1 MTMPQAIRSA
11 FARWRT
17 FSGRA
22 GGTEYW
28 WFVLFGP
35 IVFGLASLLDH
46 AVFGRDALFG
56 AICALV
62 FLMPYL
68 AVAVRRLHDTNRSG
82 WWLLLVFVPLV
93 GNIVQC
99 ALSSI
104 SVTECTSGVFPRGMA
119 SLSNFSACASRYCLK
134 FPRAMAKN
142 PLSEVKP
149 SITAVV
155 S

>member
-11 FARWRT
+11 FARWLT
-17 FSGRA
+17 FSGRS

-28 WFVLFGP
+28 WFVLFGT

-93 GNIVQC
+93 GNIVLLIWFC
-99 ALSSI
+99 TPS
-104 SVTECTSGVFPRGMA
+104 TSGPNRFGPMPGAISDEGVA
-119 SLSNFSACASRYCLK
+119 AW
-134 FPRAMAKN
+134 
-142 PLSEVKP
+142 
-149 SITAVV
+149 
-155 S
+155 

>member
-11 FARWRT
+11 FARWLT
-17 FSGRA
+17 FSGRS

-28 WFVLFGP
+28 WFVLFGA

-62 FLMPYL
+62 FLMPSL

-93 GNIVQC
+93 GNIVLLIWFC
-99 ALSSI
+99 TPSTPGPNGSGPMPGAI
-104 SVTECTSGVFPRGMA
+104 SLVTTLEQ
-119 SLSNFSACASRYCLK
+119 
-134 FPRAMAKN
+134 
-142 PLSEVKP
+142 
-149 SITAVV
+149 
-155 S
+155 

>member
-28 WFVLFGP
+28 WFVLFGT

-46 AVFGRDALFG
+46 ALFGRDALFG
-56 AICALV
+56 AICVLV
-62 FLMPYL
+62 FLIPYS

-82 WWLLLVFVPLV
+82 WWKLLVFVPL
-93 GNIVQC
+93 GNIVLLIWFC
-99 ALSSI
+99 MPS
-104 SVTECTSGVFPRGMA
+104 TSGPNRFGPMPGAISDEGVA
-119 SLSNFSACASRYCLK
+119 AC
-134 FPRAMAKN
+134 
-142 PLSEVKP
+142 
-149 SITAVV
+149 
-155 S
+155 

>member
-1 MTMPQAIRSA
+1 MTMPQAITSA

-28 WFVLFGP
+28 WFVLFGT

-46 AVFGRDALFG
+46 AAFGRDALFG
-56 AICALV
+56 AICTLV

-68 AVAVRRLHDTNRSG
+68 AVAVRRLHDTDRSG

-93 GNIVQC
+93 GNIVLLIWFC
-99 ALSSI
+99 TPS
-104 SVTECTSGVFPRGMA
+104 TSGPNRFGPMPVAISDERVA
-119 SLSNFSACASRYCLK
+119 AW
-134 FPRAMAKN
+134 
-142 PLSEVKP
+142 
-149 SITAVV
+149 
-155 S
+155 